1 MWNENNILDN
11 DMSSKFE
18 GKMFC
23 NFGGG
28 GSSSASSDTGGYD
41 VFGTGAVGDTTNFS
55 SGGGSYSDDSPSY
68 SGGGYVDTSSL
79 AGLLEAS
86 AGTTPAAQSA
96 AQQIQEALNA
106 PSYTAPPPA
115 STGDSTVDAIL
126 QMAQNVNLTPAPM
139 PVPTTPYTTN
149 FQSIT
154 GNTGNRLRNLQ
165 NRLGDMST
173 EYMERLLGAQMGL
186 GQRAGVYSRFKDT
199 DTGSGLPFPSIF
211 GLLGKGL
218 DAFGEWSANAK
229 FEDIQKGYI
238 PQFNKLGQIVA
249 TIDPETGQL
258 GRGSVEGAI
267 DYSHPDT
274 IAERKRL
281 EGLGVTILDNVGMG
295 LTSRDENQQPP
306 SALEGTGLPQP
317 VTQDISMIPTGQIAA
332 GGTPMYRQTL
342 LDVAPTQY
350 GGLLAGTTPSDFD
363 VANRAFRMTGATY
376 PEYFTDPYS
385 MQGYSILT

>member
-106 PSYTAPPPA
+106 PSYMDMQSAPPMMQDPYEMENLA
-115 STGDSTVDAIL
+115 
-126 QMAQNVNLTPAPM
+126 AQQRLSELANRMTNVNFRSVTDPISSLNQLAMRAGQAPM
-139 PVPTTPYTTN
+139 PSG
-149 FQSIT
+149 QGIL
-154 GNTGNRLRNLQ
+154 GKLQ
-165 NRLGDMST
+165 MPSF
-173 EYMERLLGAQMGL
+173 LGAGASAL
-186 GQRAGVYSRFKDT
+186 GQWA
-199 DTGSGLPFPSIF
+199 TGSMY
-211 GLLGKGL
+211 
-218 DAFGEWSANAK
+218 
-229 FEDIQKGYI
+229 EDIQKGYI
-238 PQFNKLGQIVA
+238 PQYDAAGQIVA
-249 TIDPETGQL
+249 TINPVTGQL
-258 GRGSVEGAI
+258 GRGSVESRI
-267 DYSHPDT
+267 DYNNPDT
-274 IAERKRL
+274 IAERQGL
-281 EGLGVTILDNVGMG
+281 EKVGVSILDDFGMG
-295 LTSRDENQQPP
+295 RTSTDETPEVPEYLLRGQGGGV
-306 SALEGTGLPQP
+306 AEP

-332 GGTPMYRQTL
+332 GGTPMYRQTM

-376 PEYFTDPYS
+376 PEYFQDPYNLT
-385 MQGYSILT
+385 GYSILT